1 MYAYKKEK
9 PIVAFKF
16 VALGDESGGDNFA
29 ELAADVEAAGGTC
42 ERSERAGGPVVV
54 VKYDWKEVTL
64 PLGHYVVFDGTG
76 MGVVLTAQAFFDSYA
91 EAMVD
96 GEGIDLDALIADV
109 AVLKESQGRLERLEQ
124 QVGVMAKSID
134 LLKAMKGRKGASGG
148 DAELDEVTTPGET
161 AP

>member
-16 VALGDESGGDNFA
+16 VATGDESGGDNFA

-76 MGVVLTAQAFFDSYA
+76 MGVVLTAQAFADSYM
-91 EAMVD
+91 EALVD
-96 GEGIDLDALIADV
+96 GEGIDLNELLADV
-109 AVLKESQGRLERLEQ
+109 AMLKEGQGRLEQ
-124 QVGVMAKSID
+124 QVGLLAKSID
-134 LLKAMKGRKGASGG
+134 LLKAMKGRKGNAGEEAG
-148 DAELDEVTTPGET
+148 EEAAET
-161 AP
+161 APGS

>member
-29 ELAADVEAAGGTC
+29 ELSADVEAAGGTC

-76 MGVVLTAQAFFDSYA
+76 MGVVLTAQAFADSYA

-96 GEGIDLDALIADV
+96 GENIDLDALLADV
-109 AVLKESQGRLERLEQ
+109 AVLKEGQGRLEQ

-134 LLKAMKGRKGASGG
+134 LLKAMKGRKGNAGEEAG
-148 DAELDEVTTPGET
+148 EEAAET
-161 AP
+161 APGS

>member
-29 ELAADVEAAGGTC
+29 ELSADVESAGGTC

-96 GEGIDLDALIADV
+96 GENIDLDQLLADV
-109 AVLKESQGRLERLEQ
+109 AALKEGQGRLERLEQ
-124 QVGVMAKSID
+124 QVGVMSKSID
-134 LLKAMKGRKGASGG
+134 LLKAMKGRRGASGG
-148 DAELDEVTTPGET
+148 DAEEEEAAET
-161 AP
+161 APGS

>member
-29 ELAADVEAAGGTC
+29 ELSADVEAAGGTC

-76 MGVVLTAQAFFDSYA
+76 MGVVLTAQAFADSYA

-96 GEGIDLDALIADV
+96 GESIDLDQLLADV
-109 AVLKESQGRLERLEQ
+109 AALKEGQGRLEQ
-124 QVGVMAKSID
+124 QVGLLAKSID
-134 LLKAMKGRKGASGG
+134 LLKAMKGRKGNAGEEAG
-148 DAELDEVTTPGET
+148 EEAAET
-161 AP
+161 APGS

>member
-29 ELAADVEAAGGTC
+29 ELSADVEAAGGTC

-76 MGVVLTAQAFFDSYA
+76 MGVVLTAQAFADSYA

-96 GEGIDLDALIADV
+96 GENIDLDGLLADV
-109 AVLKESQGRLERLEQ
+109 AMLKEGQGRLEQ

-134 LLKAMKGRKGASGG
+134 LLKAMKGRKVASGG
-148 DAELDEVTTPGET
+148 DAEEDAAET

>member
-29 ELAADVEAAGGTC
+29 ELSADVETVGGTC

-76 MGVVLTAQAFFDSYA
+76 MGVVLTAQAFADSYA

-96 GEGIDLDALIADV
+96 GEGIDLDQLLADV
-109 AVLKESQGRLERLEQ
+109 AAMKEGQGRLERLEQ
-124 QVGVMAKSID
+124 QVGVLAKSID
-134 LLKAMKGRKGASGG
+134 LLKAMKGRKGDAGG
-148 DAELDEVTTPGET
+148 DTGGEAAET
-161 AP
+161 APGP

>member
-29 ELAADVEAAGGTC
+29 ELSADVEAAGGTC

-76 MGVVLTAQAFFDSYA
+76 MGVVLTAQAFADSYA
-91 EAMVD
+91 EALAD
-96 GEGIDLDALIADV
+96 GEGIDLDGLLADV
-109 AVLKESQGRLERLEQ
+109 AALKEGQGRLEQ
-124 QVGVMAKSID
+124 QVGLLAKSID
-134 LLKAMKGRKGASGG
+134 LLKAMKGRKGNAGEEAG
-148 DAELDEVTTPGET
+148 EEAAET
-161 AP
+161 APGS

>member
-29 ELAADVEAAGGTC
+29 ELSADVEAAGGTC

-76 MGVVLTAQAFFDSYA
+76 MGVVLTSQAFFDSYA

-96 GEGIDLDALIADV
+96 GENIDLDALIADV
-109 AVLKESQGRLERLEQ
+109 AALKEGQGRLEQ
-124 QVGVMAKSID
+124 QVGLLAKSID

-148 DAELDEVTTPGET
+148 DAEEEAAET
-161 AP
+161 APGS

>member
-29 ELAADVEAAGGTC
+29 ELSADVEAAGGTC

-76 MGVVLTAQAFFDSYA
+76 MGVVLTEQAFADSYA

-96 GEGIDLDALIADV
+96 GENIDLDQLLADV
-109 AVLKESQGRLERLEQ
+109 AALKEGQGRLEQ
-124 QVGVMAKSID
+124 QVGVMTKSID

-148 DAELDEVTTPGET
+148 DAEEDAAET

>member
-29 ELAADVEAAGGTC
+29 ELSADVEAAGGTC

-96 GEGIDLDALIADV
+96 GESIDLDALLADV
-109 AVLKESQGRLERLEQ
+109 AALKEGQGRLERLEQ
-124 QVGVMAKSID
+124 QVGVMSKSID

-148 DAELDEVTTPGET
+148 DAEEEVTTPGET

>member
-29 ELAADVEAAGGTC
+29 ELSADVEAAGGTC

-91 EAMVD
+91 EALVD
-96 GEGIDLDALIADV
+96 GESIDLDALLADV
-109 AVLKESQGRLERLEQ
+109 AALKEGQGRLERLEQ

-134 LLKAMKGRKGASGG
+134 LLKAMKGRKGNAGEEAG
-148 DAELDEVTTPGET
+148 EEAVET

>member
-29 ELAADVEAAGGTC
+29 ELSADVEAAGGTC

-76 MGVVLTAQAFFDSYA
+76 MGVVLTAQAFADSYA

-96 GEGIDLDALIADV
+96 GESIDLDQLLADV
-109 AVLKESQGRLERLEQ
+109 AALKEGQGRLEQ

-134 LLKAMKGRKGASGG
+134 LLKAMKGRKGNAGEEAG
-148 DAELDEVTTPGET
+148 EEAAET
-161 AP
+161 APGS

>member
-29 ELAADVEAAGGTC
+29 ELSADVEAAGGTC

-96 GEGIDLDALIADV
+96 GESIDLDALLADV
-109 AVLKESQGRLERLEQ
+109 AALKEGQGRLERLEQ

-134 LLKAMKGRKGASGG
+134 LLKAMKGRKGNAGEEAG
-148 DAELDEVTTPGET
+148 EEAVET
-161 AP
+161 APGS

>member
-29 ELAADVEAAGGTC
+29 ELSADVEAAGGTC

-76 MGVVLTAQAFFDSYA
+76 MGVVLTAQAFADSYA
-91 EAMVD
+91 EALVD
-96 GEGIDLDALIADV
+96 GENIDLDALLADV
-109 AVLKESQGRLERLEQ
+109 AALKEGQGRLEQ

-134 LLKAMKGRKGASGG
+134 LLKAMKGRKGNAGEEAG
-148 DAELDEVTTPGET
+148 EEAVET
-161 AP
+161 APGS

>member
-29 ELAADVEAAGGTC
+29 ELSADVEAAGGTC

-76 MGVVLTAQAFFDSYA
+76 MGVVLTAQAFADSYA
-91 EAMVD
+91 EALVD
-96 GEGIDLDALIADV
+96 GENIDLDALIADV
-109 AVLKESQGRLERLEQ
+109 AALKEGQGRLEQ
-124 QVGVMAKSID
+124 QVGLLAKSID
-134 LLKAMKGRKGASGG
+134 LLKAMKGRKGNAGEEAG
-148 DAELDEVTTPGET
+148 EEAAET
-161 AP
+161 APGS

>member
-9 PIVAFKF
+9 PIVTFKF

-29 ELAADVEAAGGTC
+29 ELSEDVEAAGGTC

-76 MGVVLTAQAFFDSYA
+76 MGVVLTAQAFADSYA

-96 GEGIDLDALIADV
+96 GENIDLDQLLADV
-109 AVLKESQGRLERLEQ
+109 AALKEGQGRLEQ

-134 LLKAMKGRKGASGG
+134 LLKAMKGRKGNAGEEAG
-148 DAELDEVTTPGET
+148 EEAAET
-161 AP
+161 APGS

>member
-29 ELAADVEAAGGTC
+29 ELSADVEAAGGTC

-76 MGVVLTAQAFFDSYA
+76 MGVVLTAQAFADSYA

-96 GEGIDLDALIADV
+96 GENIDLDALIADV
-109 AVLKESQGRLERLEQ
+109 AMLKEGQGRLEQ
-124 QVGVMAKSID
+124 QVGLLAKSID
-134 LLKAMKGRKGASGG
+134 LLKAMKGRKGNAGEEAG
-148 DAELDEVTTPGET
+148 EEAAET
-161 AP
+161 APGS

>member
-29 ELAADVEAAGGTC
+29 ELSADVEAAGGTC

-64 PLGHYVVFDGTG
+64 PLGHHVVFDGTG

-96 GEGIDLDALIADV
+96 GESIDPDALLADV
-109 AVLKESQGRLERLEQ
+109 AVLKEGQGRLERLEQ
-124 QVGVMAKSID
+124 QVGLLAKSID
-134 LLKAMKGRKGASGG
+134 LLKAMKGRKGNAGEEAG
-148 DAELDEVTTPGET
+148 EEAAET
-161 AP
+161 APGS

>member
-29 ELAADVEAAGGTC
+29 ELSADVEAAGGTC

-54 VKYDWKEVTL
+54 VKYDWKEVML

-76 MGVVLTAQAFFDSYA
+76 MGVVLTAQAFADSYA

-96 GEGIDLDALIADV
+96 GENIDLDALIADV
-109 AVLKESQGRLERLEQ
+109 AALKEGQGRLEQ

-134 LLKAMKGRKGASGG
+134 LLKAMKGRKGASGE
-148 DAELDEVTTPGET
+148 DAELDEATTPGET

>member
-29 ELAADVEAAGGTC
+29 ELSADVEAAGGTC

-76 MGVVLTAQAFFDSYA
+76 MGVVLTAQAFADSYA

-96 GEGIDLDALIADV
+96 GESIDLDQLLADV
-109 AVLKESQGRLERLEQ
+109 AALKEGQGRLEQ
-124 QVGVMAKSID
+124 QVEVMAKSID

-148 DAELDEVTTPGET
+148 DAEVEAAET

>member
-29 ELAADVEAAGGTC
+29 ELSADVEAAGGTC

-76 MGVVLTAQAFFDSYA
+76 MGVVLTAQAFADSYA
-91 EAMVD
+91 EALVD
-96 GEGIDLDALIADV
+96 GENIDLDALIADV
-109 AVLKESQGRLERLEQ
+109 AALKEGQGRLEQ
-124 QVGVMAKSID
+124 QVGVLAKSID

-148 DAELDEVTTPGET
+148 DAEEDAAET

>member
-16 VALGDESGGDNFA
+16 VATGDESGGDNFA
-29 ELAADVEAAGGTC
+29 ELSADVEAAGGTC

-76 MGVVLTAQAFFDSYA
+76 MGVVLTAQAFADSYA
-91 EAMVD
+91 EAMMD
-96 GEGIDLDALIADV
+96 GESIDLDALIADV
-109 AVLKESQGRLERLEQ
+109 AMLKEGQGRLEQ
-124 QVGVMAKSID
+124 QVGVMAKSIG

-148 DAELDEVTTPGET
+148 DAEEEEEAAAET

>member
-29 ELAADVEAAGGTC
+29 ELSADVEAAGGTC

-76 MGVVLTAQAFFDSYA
+76 MGVVLTAQAFADSYA
-91 EAMVD
+91 EALVD
-96 GEGIDLDALIADV
+96 GENIDLNELLADV
-109 AVLKESQGRLERLEQ
+109 AMLKEGQGRLERLEQ
-124 QVGVMAKSID
+124 QVGLLAKSID
-134 LLKAMKGRKGASGG
+134 LLKAMKGRKGDAGG
-148 DAELDEVTTPGET
+148 EEAAET

>member
-29 ELAADVEAAGGTC
+29 ELSADVEAAGGTC

-96 GEGIDLDALIADV
+96 GESIDLDALLADV
-109 AVLKESQGRLERLEQ
+109 AKLKEGQGRLERLEQ

-134 LLKAMKGRKGASGG
+134 LLKAMKGRKGNAGEESGEE
-148 DAELDEVTTPGET
+148 AAET
-161 AP
+161 APSP

>member
-9 PIVAFKF
+9 PIVVFKF

-96 GEGIDLDALIADV
+96 GESIDLDQLLADV
-109 AVLKESQGRLERLEQ
+109 AALKEGQGRLERLEQ
-124 QVGVMAKSID
+124 QVGVMSKSID
-134 LLKAMKGRKGASGG
+134 LLKAMKGKKG
-148 DAELDEVTTPGET
+148 DAGDEAAET
-161 AP
+161 APGS

>member
-29 ELAADVEAAGGTC
+29 ELSADVEAAGGTC

-96 GEGIDLDALIADV
+96 GESIDLDALLADV
-109 AVLKESQGRLERLEQ
+109 ATLKEGQGRLERLEQ

-134 LLKAMKGRKGASGG
+134 LLKAMKGRKGNAGEE
-148 DAELDEVTTPGET
+148 AVEEAAET

>member
-29 ELAADVEAAGGTC
+29 ELSADVEAAGGTC

-76 MGVVLTAQAFFDSYA
+76 MGVVLTAQAFADSYA
-91 EAMVD
+91 EALVD
-96 GEGIDLDALIADV
+96 GENIDLDALIADV
-109 AVLKESQGRLERLEQ
+109 ASLKEGQGRLEQ
-124 QVGVMAKSID
+124 QVGVMSKSID
-134 LLKAMKGRKGASGG
+134 LLKAMKGRKGDAGG
-148 DAELDEVTTPGET
+148 DTGGET
-161 AP
+161 AETAP

>member
-29 ELAADVEAAGGTC
+29 ELSADVESAGGTC

-76 MGVVLTAQAFFDSYA
+76 MGVVLTAQALTATRKRWWTERASTSTSY
-91 EAMVD
+91 
-96 GEGIDLDALIADV
+96 L
-109 AVLKESQGRLERLEQ
+109 QT
-124 QVGVMAKSID
+124 
-134 LLKAMKGRKGASGG
+134 LLH
-148 DAELDEVTTPGET
+148 
-161 AP
+161 

>member
-29 ELAADVEAAGGTC
+29 ELSADVEAAGGTC

-76 MGVVLTAQAFFDSYA
+76 MGVVLTAQAFADSYA

-96 GEGIDLDALIADV
+96 GESIDLDQLLADV
-109 AVLKESQGRLERLEQ
+109 AALKEGQGRLEQ

-134 LLKAMKGRKGASGG
+134 LLKAMKGRKGDAGG
-148 DAELDEVTTPGET
+148 DTGGET
-161 AP
+161 AETAPGA

>member
-29 ELAADVEAAGGTC
+29 ELSADVEAAGGTC

-76 MGVVLTAQAFFDSYA
+76 MGVVLTAQAFADSYA

-96 GEGIDLDALIADV
+96 GESIDLDQLLADV
-109 AVLKESQGRLERLEQ
+109 AALKEGQGRLEQ
-124 QVGVMAKSID
+124 QVGLLAKSVD
-134 LLKAMKGRKGASGG
+134 LLKAMKGRKGNAGEEAG
-148 DAELDEVTTPGET
+148 EEAAET
-161 AP
+161 APGS

>member
-29 ELAADVEAAGGTC
+29 ELSADVEAAGGTC

-76 MGVVLTAQAFFDSYA
+76 MGVVLTAQAFADSYA
-91 EAMVD
+91 EALVD
-96 GEGIDLDALIADV
+96 GESIDLDALIADV
-109 AVLKESQGRLERLEQ
+109 AVLKESQGRLEQ

-134 LLKAMKGRKGASGG
+134 LLKAMKGRKGDAGG
-148 DAELDEVTTPGET
+148 DTGGEAAET
-161 AP
+161 APGS

>member
-29 ELAADVEAAGGTC
+29 ELSADVEAAGGTC

-76 MGVVLTAQAFFDSYA
+76 MGVVLTAQAFADSYA

-96 GEGIDLDALIADV
+96 GENIDLDALIADV
-109 AVLKESQGRLERLEQ
+109 AALKEGQGRLEQ
-124 QVGVMAKSID
+124 QVGVLAKSID
-134 LLKAMKGRKGASGG
+134 LLKAMKGRKGNAGEEAG
-148 DAELDEVTTPGET
+148 EEAAET
-161 AP
+161 APGS

>member
-16 VALGDESGGDNFA
+16 VALGDEAGGDNYK
-29 ELAADVEAAGGTC
+29 ELTADVEAAGGTC
-42 ERSERAGGPVVV
+42 ERSERAGGPVVI

-76 MGVVLTAQAFFDSYA
+76 MGVVMTAQAFADGYA
-91 EAMVD
+91 EALVD
-96 GEGIDLDALIADV
+96 GEGIDLDGLLADV
-109 AVLKESQGRLERLEQ
+109 AALKEGQGRLERLEQ
-124 QVGVMAKSID
+124 QVEVLAKAID
-134 LLKAMKGRKGASGG
+134 LLKVVKGRKGASGG
-148 DAELDEVTTPGET
+148 DAELDAVTTPGET

>member
-29 ELAADVEAAGGTC
+29 ELSADVEAAGGTC

-76 MGVVLTAQAFFDSYA
+76 MGVVLTAQAFADSYA
-91 EAMVD
+91 EALVD
-96 GEGIDLDALIADV
+96 GESIDLDALIADV
-109 AVLKESQGRLERLEQ
+109 AALKEGQGRLEQ
-124 QVGVMAKSID
+124 QVGLLAKSID
-134 LLKAMKGRKGASGG
+134 LLKAMKGRKGNAGEEAG
-148 DAELDEVTTPGET
+148 EEAAET
-161 AP
+161 APGS

>member
-29 ELAADVEAAGGTC
+29 ELSADVEAAGGTC

-64 PLGHYVVFDGTG
+64 PLGHYVAFDGTG

-96 GEGIDLDALIADV
+96 GESIDLDALLADV
-109 AVLKESQGRLERLEQ
+109 AALKEGQGRLERLEQ

-134 LLKAMKGRKGASGG
+134 LLKAMKGRKGNAGEEAG
-148 DAELDEVTTPGET
+148 EEAVET

>member
-29 ELAADVEAAGGTC
+29 ELSADVEAAGGTC

-76 MGVVLTAQAFFDSYA
+76 MGVVLTAQAFADSYA
-91 EAMVD
+91 EALVD
-96 GEGIDLDALIADV
+96 GESIDLDALIADV
-109 AVLKESQGRLERLEQ
+109 ASLKEGQGRLEQ
-124 QVGVMAKSID
+124 QVGVMSKSID

-148 DAELDEVTTPGET
+148 DAEEDAAET

>member
-16 VALGDESGGDNFA
+16 VALGDESGGDNYKA
-29 ELAADVEAAGGTC
+29 LAADVEAAGGTC
-42 ERSERAGGPVVV
+42 ERSERAGGPVVI

-76 MGVVLTAQAFFDSYA
+76 MGVVMTAQAFADGYA

-96 GEGIDLDALIADV
+96 GEGIDLDGLLADV
-109 AVLKESQGRLERLEQ
+109 AALKEGQRRLEQ
-124 QVGVMAKSID
+124 QVEVLAKPQ
-134 LLKAMKGRKGASGG
+134 KATKSDAGQG
-148 DAELDEVTTPGET
+148 DAET
-161 AP
+161 APSD

>member
-29 ELAADVEAAGGTC
+29 ELSADVEAAGGTC

-76 MGVVLTAQAFFDSYA
+76 MGVVLTAQAFADSYA

-96 GEGIDLDALIADV
+96 GESIDLDQLLADV
-109 AVLKESQGRLERLEQ
+109 AMLKEGQGRLERLEQ

-134 LLKAMKGRKGASGG
+134 LLKAMKGRKGDAGG
-148 DAELDEVTTPGET
+148 DTGGEAAET